1 MVNAQLWSLKPT
13 WLICFFKYRSDTS
26 TAFAHCISADF
37 GEDGHMTAGVT
48 VAFAKQFGRPTS
60 SNLVSSH
67 LANQKVDTNSGVY
80 ALVTEPK
87 YNMNPKDLDYDI
99 TFQ

>member
-1 MVNAQLWSLKPT
+1 M
-13 WLICFFKYRSDTS
+13 I
-26 TAFAHCISADF
+26 
-37 GEDGHMTAGVT
+37 AGVT
-48 VAFAKQFGRPTS
+48 VAFAKQFGRQTS

-87 YNMNPKDLDYDI
+87 YNMNPRDLDYDI

>member
-1 MVNAQLWSLKPT
+1 MITEANMADM
-13 WLICFFKYRSDTS
+13 FFKYRSDTS

-37 GEDGHMTAGVT
+37 GEDGHMTAGIT
-48 VAFAKQFGRPTS
+48 VAFAKPFGRPTS

-67 LANQKVDTNSGVY
+67 LTNQKVDTNSGVY

-87 YNMNPKDLDYDI
+87 YNMNPKDFDYDI